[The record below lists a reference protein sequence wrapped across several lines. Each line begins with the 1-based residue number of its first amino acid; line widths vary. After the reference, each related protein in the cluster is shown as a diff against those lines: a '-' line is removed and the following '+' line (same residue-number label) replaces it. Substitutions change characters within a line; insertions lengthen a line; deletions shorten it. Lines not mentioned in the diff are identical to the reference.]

1 MLPAVAENEVE
12 VAVAGTVTE
21 GPGTGS
27 EALLLDKDT
36 TIPPA
41 GAPWPNVIVHV
52 VAPPELKLV
61 GLHARDVR
69 TTGAIRL
76 TVAVFDTPARVAVK
90 VAL

>member
-27 EALLLDKDT
+27 RALLLDNDT
-36 TIPPA
+36 TVPPA
-41 GAPWPNVIVHV
+41 GAPWLNVTVHV
-52 VAPPELKLV
+52 VAAPEFKLV

-69 TTGAIRL
+69 TTDPTRL
-76 TVAVFDTPARVAVK
+76 TVAVFDTPASVAVK